1 MVRTRKIHTAST
13 SKYILIPRATYNVLA
28 TTTGRAVLSSVA
40 AAAVAAAAAAATSI
54 KAGRRREMGWGCP
67 AAQLLA
73 GACVALY
80 SLGTRF

>member
-40 AAAVAAAAAAATSI
+40 AAAVAAAAAATSI